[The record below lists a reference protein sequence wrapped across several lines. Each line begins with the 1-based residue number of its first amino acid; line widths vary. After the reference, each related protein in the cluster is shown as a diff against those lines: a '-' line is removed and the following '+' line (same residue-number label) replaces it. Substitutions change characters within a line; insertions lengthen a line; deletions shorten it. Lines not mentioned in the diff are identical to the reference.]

1 MALALLRPN
10 LGIAIASSKSN
21 INITK
26 VLRKVLI
33 SNQKLVFLYIFRTLF
48 QNTFWPIIKS
58 INVRNLFKKEN

>member
-10 LGIAIASSKSN
+10 LGIAIVSSKSN

-33 SNQKLVFLYIFRTLF
+33 SNQKLVVSLYFS
-48 QNTFWPIIKS
+48 NTFPKHLLAYHKIY
-58 INVRNLFKKEN
+58 